1 MDFSSTVGWLVMGAI
16 LVLAIATYA
25 IAKKVK

>member
-1 MDFSSTVGWLVMGAI
+1 MDLGSTAGWLVMGAI

-25 IAKKVK
+25 IAKKIK